1 MGEQSRERINQYF
14 KIVQRFR
21 LQRRLNGMYTDDFQ
35 IFMIP
40 QSINLFLSFLITYFG
55 IVIFEKFQVVFTIL
69 SINAWYLYIYW
80 MGKGWEE
87 DGKRTGRGWEEDG
100 KKMGRGWEE
109 DGEEDGKKMRRGW
122 KEDGKRMGR
131 GWEENGKRMGRRWGR
146 GWEEDWKRMGR
157 GWEEDE
163 KRMGRG
169 WEEGCEEWM
178 EDRLEYEGL
187 KRG

>member
-14 KIVQRFR
+14 TIVQRLR
-21 LQRRLNGMYTDDFQ
+21 LQRRLNGMYTVYFQ
-35 IFMIP
+35 IFMIA
-40 QSINLFLSFLITYFG
+40 QTINLFLSFLITYFG

-100 KKMGRGWEE
+100 KRMGRRWEEDGKKMGKRTGRGWEE
-109 DGEEDGKKMRRGW
+109 D
-122 KEDGKRMGR
+122 
-131 GWEENGKRMGRRWGR
+131 GKRMGRRWGR
-146 GWEEDWKRMGR
+146 GRKEDGKRMGR

-178 EDRLEYEGL
+178 EDRLESEGL
-187 KRG
+187 KRE